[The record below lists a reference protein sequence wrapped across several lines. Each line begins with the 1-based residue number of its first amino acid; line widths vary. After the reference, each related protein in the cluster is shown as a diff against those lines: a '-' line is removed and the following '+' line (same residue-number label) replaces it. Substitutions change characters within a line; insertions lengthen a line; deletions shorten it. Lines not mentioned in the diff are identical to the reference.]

1 MEEFEVD
8 YRDLVPGNQY
18 YIYDPFLR
26 GEEDTTSA
34 IIGLP
39 IEQHIVF
46 SGKAIGT
53 FVELSTVKDIPFAN
67 FKNIQPLEG
76 AKLETGLGSISE
88 NQFSTLN
95 HKFYESASSPQRIL
109 KDQIV
114 RQRMGVDDISD
125 RVSSYLTKRSRYNGD
140 GDSDSGNGNK
150 RTKTGSGKKIKK
162 TYRKR
167 KNNKKKKQTKRRRR

>member
-26 GEEDTTSA
+26 GKEDTTSA

-39 IEQHIVF
+39 IEQHRVF

-53 FVELSTVKDIPFAN
+53 FVKLSTVKDIPFAN

-76 AKLETGLGSISE
+76 AKLKTGLGSISE
-88 NQFSTLN
+88 NQFSTFN
-95 HKFYESASSPQRIL
+95 HKFYESASSPQRIPTR
-109 KDQIV
+109 QIV
-114 RQRMGVDDISD
+114 SQKMGVDDISGI
-125 RVSSYLTKRSRYNGD
+125 VSSYLTKRRYDSDGD
-140 GDSDSGNGNK
+140 GDNK
-150 RTKTGSGKKIKK
+150 RTKTGGKKIKK